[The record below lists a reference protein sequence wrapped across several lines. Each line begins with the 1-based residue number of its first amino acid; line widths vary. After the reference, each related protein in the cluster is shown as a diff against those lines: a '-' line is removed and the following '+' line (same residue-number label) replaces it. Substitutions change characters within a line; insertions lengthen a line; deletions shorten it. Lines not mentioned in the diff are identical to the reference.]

1 LESLG
6 PHIYGGK
13 LKGPMT
19 AHPKIDP
26 ENGEMLF
33 FGYNANGTISEH
45 MTFSVVDKDGK
56 LLRSESFT
64 APYAAMVHD
73 FVVTRDHVILPIMP
87 LTGSLERAFKGGPVY
102 AWEPEKGSHIGIMPR
117 NGSVQDLQ
125 WFRGEASYVF
135 HPMNA
140 HTTDDGKIVCDVC
153 EYPQAPLFPGVDG
166 KPGDPKKA
174 LAKLA
179 RWTFDLN
186 AQSDRYQVELLH
198 DLVCEFPRLDERRAG
213 LPYRFG
219 YFAGDTQPPKKV
231 GGYNVIAAIDHQTG
245 KLSSYDVG
253 EGCATS
259 EPIFVPR
266 RTGAEEG
273 DGFLLAY
280 VFDANRGASHMVVL
294 DAQNV
299 ADGPLAK
306 AMLDHRVPYG
316 FHGNWRDAG

>member
-1 LESLG
+1 
-6 PHIYGGK
+6 
-13 LKGPMT
+13 
-19 AHPKIDP
+19 
-26 ENGEMLF
+26 
-33 FGYNANGTISEH
+33 
-45 MTFSVVDKDGK
+45 
-56 LLRSESFT
+56 
-64 APYAAMVHD
+64 
-73 FVVTRDHVILPIMP
+73 
-87 LTGSLERAFKGGPVY
+87 
-102 AWEPEKGSHIGIMPR
+102 
-117 NGSVQDLQ
+117 VQDLQ
-125 WFRGEASYVF
+125 WFYGEASYVF

-153 EYPQAPLFPGVDG
+153 EYPEAPLFPGVDG

-186 AQSDRYQVELLH
+186 AQTDRYQVEQLH
-198 DLVCEFPRLDERRAG
+198 DLVCEFPRIDERRAG

-219 YFAGDTQPPKKV
+219 YIAGDTQPAAKV
-231 GGYNVIAAIDHQTG
+231 GGFNIIAAVDHHKGT
-245 KLSSYDVG
+245 LSSYDVG

-266 RTGAEEG
+266 RVDAEEG

>member
-1 LESLG
+1 
-6 PHIYGGK
+6 
-13 LKGPMT
+13 MT

-33 FGYNANGTISEH
+33 FGYNASGTISPH
-45 MTFSVVDKDGK
+45 MTFSVVDKAGT
-56 LLRSESFT
+56 LLRSESFE

-73 FVVTRDHVILPIMP
+73 FVVTKDHVVFPIMP

-102 AWEPEKGSHIGIMPR
+102 AWEPEKGVHIGVMPR

-140 HTTDDGKIVCDVC
+140 FSTADGKIICDVC
-153 EYPQAPLFPGVDG
+153 EYPEAPLFPAVDG
-166 KPGDPKKA
+166 TPGDPKKA
-174 LAKLA
+174 LAKLV

-186 AQSDRYQVELLH
+186 AQTDQYKVEQLD
-198 DLVCEFPRLDERRAG
+198 DLVCEFPRLDERFAG
-213 LPYRFG
+213 LPYRYG
-219 YFAGDTQPPKKV
+219 YFAGDTQPPEKV
-231 GGYNVIAAIDHQTG
+231 GGFNVVAAIDHQTG
-245 KLSSYDVG
+245 KLDSYDVG

-266 RTGAEEG
+266 SSSAPEG

-280 VFDANRGASHMVVL
+280 VYDANRAASHLMML
-294 DAQNV
+294 DAQNL
-299 ADGPLAK
+299 AQGPLAK

-316 FHGNWRDAG
+316 FHGNWRDNNG